1 MNELKLVIF
10 DMDGLMLDSETI
22 YLKAAMS
29 LKEKY
34 TYDLDEAFIISTMGL
49 TKALTNELLTARMP
63 DIDLNL
69 YNQRLH
75 EEIEK
80 YPLKM
85 KKGLMELLNY
95 LKDNKYLISVAT
107 STYKQRAYMMLDT
120 FDLVKYFD
128 FILTGDMVNKSK
140 PNPDIYLKVLDHFKI
155 KNDEAIVLEDSNNGL
170 LAAINADIKT
180 IYVKDLATV
189 KDETLA
195 QVTFKT
201 NDLLEV
207 KDLLEKEYN

>member
-49 TKALTNELLTARMP
+49 TKALTNELLIARMP

-170 LAAINADIKT
+170 LAAINANIKT